1 MLLNSNHGC
10 VTLTLSPD
18 EADRIR
24 AGLDLAAEHYA
35 ACGEPGT
42 ERFLWYE
49 TASELLK
56 AGSMIA
62 FAYANGPAGPDL
74 FLEPPDLLQEL
85 PAAD

>member
-1 MLLNSNHGC
+1 MMLNTNHGV
-10 VTLTLSPD
+10 VTLSLMPD

-24 AGLDLAAEHYA
+24 AALDMAY
-35 ACGEPGT
+35 
-42 ERFLWYE
+42 ERYSRDDAPEGMNLWYE